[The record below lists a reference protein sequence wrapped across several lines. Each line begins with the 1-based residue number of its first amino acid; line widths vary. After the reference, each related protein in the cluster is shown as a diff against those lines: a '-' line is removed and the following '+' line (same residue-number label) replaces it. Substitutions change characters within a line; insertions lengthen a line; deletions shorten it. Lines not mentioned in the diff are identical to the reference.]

1 MEEHVAAVGSV
12 IQLLINV
19 ISVLR
24 SAIVCCILPGV
35 LYVPVQLAAVGSV
48 MHVLI
53 IVTSPDVFIQ
63 VEPSHLEAR
72 TAGIAAA
79 LPYTILHSE
88 EVGSVMQAF
97 TAIKST
103 LDVETPPKDSGTE
116 PAAPYVARH
125 EDDVG
130 SAIHCLSGVTSVPSD
145 ATAAGKV
152 VTAPYDAEQ
161 AAAVGFIMQDL
172 TIVSSAADEET

>member
-1 MEEHVAAVGSV
+1 MQSGAVGSFM
-12 IQLLINV
+12 QLFK
-19 ISVLR
+19 
-24 SAIVCCILPGV
+24 GV
-35 LYVPVQLAAVGSV
+35 TSAAVEA
-48 MHVLI
+48 
-53 IVTSPDVFIQ
+53 Q

-103 LDVETPPKDSGTE
+103 LDVETPPKDFGTE

-130 SAIHCLSGVTSVPSD
+130 SAIHCLSGVTSVPRA
-145 ATAAGKV
+145 ATAAGIV
-152 VTAPYDAEQ
+152 LAAPYAAAQ
-161 AAAVGFIMQDL
+161 AAAVGSVRQDL
-172 TIVSSAADEET
+172 TIASSAVEEETCLGRESEDVKVPAQ

>member
-1 MEEHVAAVGSV
+1 MQSGAVGSFM
-12 IQLLINV
+12 QLFK
-19 ISVLR
+19 
-24 SAIVCCILPGV
+24 GV
-35 LYVPVQLAAVGSV
+35 TSAAVEA
-48 MHVLI
+48 H
-53 IVTSPDVFIQ
+53 

-103 LDVETPPKDSGTE
+103 LDVETPPKDFGTE

-152 VTAPYDAEQ
+152 VTAPYVDEQ

-172 TIVSSAADEET
+172 TIVSSAADEETCLGRESEDKKATAK